1 MDPKLAI
8 LVIVD
13 SNYKAIKSDTV
24 NQTDVG
30 PDKIPLVKVY
40 TNPLFFI
47 AIINFFLIE
56 IIVTCPRL
64 SDPRNG
70 DVDLTG
76 LRVGSKASYSCDR
89 GFKLQGNQVRH
100 CQSNGRWTGQDPS
113 CQSIHQ
119 STILFCNNYFCSNR
133 NNSYM
138 PKTICYHVIISC

>member
-1 MDPKLAI
+1 MDQKQAI

-13 SNYKAIKSDTV
+13 SNYEAIKSDTV

-30 PDKIPLVKVY
+30 LDKIPLVKVY

-47 AIINFFLIE
+47 AIINFFLTE
-56 IIVTCPRL
+56 IIVTCPKL

-89 GFKLQGNQVRH
+89 GFKLRGNQVRH

-113 CQSIHQ
+113 CQSIIFIKIH
-119 STILFCNNYFCSNR
+119 FFKN
-133 NNSYM
+133 
-138 PKTICYHVIISC
+138 VIIIIPCRDHSYSDMPQTI